1 MASLPLVEPPQSQA
15 ELRHVLVSE
24 LSADVVRPANADEDV
39 IDGVVPALCVR
50 AKSAD
55 VVATVLAMCARLGA
69 VVVPRGGGS
78 HLHLGMPPERVDVV
92 LELDALDEVIDYRP
106 DDLTLAVA
114 SGARFR
120 DVQRMLA
127 ESGQMLALDPLVDAS
142 STVGGVVATNR
153 SGPRRAGSGTARDH
167 IIGMEVASVD
177 GSVTKSGGMV
187 VKNVTGYDLSK
198 AHIGALGTLGIIT
211 RVNLKTFPIPA
222 VETTLVIPVSDPAS
236 AVRLVGALTDLPFTC
251 SALDLVQ
258 QELLQDMNLDGCWGV
273 LAIRVPG
280 TEAGVT
286 EKLVMVRGVID
297 IEAGGGPIELHGAAQ
312 KSFWRDADMLARLP
326 LTDPITT
333 TCCMSGLSTQ
343 VASML
348 GTVKEL
354 GNDLGLGTVSS
365 ARALHGVVRVSVTSP
380 SASLVSEF
388 ITRLR
393 TGIQNLGGSLIIESS
408 TGEVKR
414 AVGVWGM
421 QPDSSALKA
430 MTALRRSFDPGRI
443 INRGRYVAS

>member
-24 LSADVVRPANADEDV
+24 LSPEVVRLANADEDA
-39 IDGVVPALCVR
+39 IDGVVPALCVS

-55 VVATVLAMCARLGA
+55 VVATVLTICARLGA

-78 HLHLGMPPERVDVV
+78 HLHLGTQPARVDVV
-92 LELDALDEVIDYRP
+92 LELHELDQVIEYRP

-114 SGARFR
+114 TGTRFL

-153 SGPRRAGSGTARDH
+153 SGPRRAGLGTARDH
-167 IIGMEVASVD
+167 IIGIEVAGVD

-198 AHIGALGTLGIIT
+198 AHIGALGTLGVIT

-222 VETTLVIPVSDPAS
+222 VETTLAMPVPDPAS
-236 AVRLVGALTDLPFTC
+236 AVRLVDVLADLPFTC

-258 QELLQDMNLDGCWGV
+258 QELLQDMHLEGSWGV
-273 LAIRVPG
+273 LAIRIPG
-280 TEAGVT
+280 TEDGVK
-286 EKLVMVRGVID
+286 EKLSMVRGVID
-297 IEAGGGPIELHGAAQ
+297 IEADGEPIELHDAAQ
-312 KSFWRDADMLARLP
+312 KRFWRDADILARLP
-326 LTDPITT
+326 LTDPIATI
-333 TCCMSGLSTQ
+333 CLMSGLSTQ

-348 GTVKEL
+348 GSVKEL
-354 GNDLGLGTVSS
+354 GDDLGLGTVSS
-365 ARALHGVVRVSVTSP
+365 ARALHGVVRVSVTSQ
-380 SASLVSEF
+380 SVSLVREF
-388 ITRLR
+388 VMRLR
-393 TGIQNLGGSLIIESS
+393 TRIQKLGGSLIIESS

-414 AVGVWGM
+414 AVGVWGVP
-421 QPDSSALKA
+421 PDSSALKA
-430 MTALRRSFDPGRI
+430 MTALRRSFDPGGI
-443 INRGRYVAS
+443 INRGRYVTP

>member
-24 LSADVVRPANADEDV
+24 LSTDVVRLANVDEDS
-39 IDGVVPALCVR
+39 IDGVMPALCVR

-55 VVATVLAMCARLGA
+55 VVATVLALCARLGA

-92 LELDALDEVIDYRP
+92 LELDELDEVIEYRP

-114 SGARFR
+114 TGTRFR

-153 SGPRRAGSGTARDH
+153 SGPRRAGLGTARDH
-167 IIGMEVASVD
+167 IIGMEVAGVD

-222 VETTLVIPVSDPAS
+222 VETTLAIPVPDPAS
-236 AVRLVGALTDLPFTC
+236 AVRLVDAFADLPFTC

-258 QELLQDMNLDGCWGV
+258 QELLQDMNLNGSWGV

-280 TEAGVT
+280 TEDGVK
-286 EKLVMVRGVID
+286 EKVVMVRGVID
-297 IEAGGGPIELHGAAQ
+297 IEAGGGLIELHGKAQ
-312 KSFWRDADMLARLP
+312 KRFWRDADMLARLP
-326 LTDPITT
+326 LTDPVTT
-333 TCCMSGLSTQ
+333 TCLMSGLSTQ

-348 GTVKEL
+348 GSVKEL
-354 GNDLGLGTVSS
+354 GDDLGLGTVSS
-365 ARALHGVVRVSVTSP
+365 ARALHGVVRVSVTSQ

-388 ITRLR
+388 VTRLR
-393 TGIQNLGGSLIIESS
+393 TGIQKLGGSLIIESS

-421 QPDSSALKA
+421 QSDSSALKA
-430 MTALRRSFDPGRI
+430 MTALRDSFDPGRI
-443 INRGRYVAS
+443 INRGRYVTS